1 MTARRVSVLLRFSGN
16 AKARK
21 VAAWFA
27 GRATP
32 TPKALRRPPFSSV
45 GSLRG
50 NVYVLATTDPSTG
63 KIFLSAHG

>member
-1 MTARRVSVLLRFSGN
+1 MTVRRVSVLLRFSGK
-16 AKARK
+16 AKAQK

-32 TPKALRRPPFSSV
+32 NALRRPPFSSV
-45 GSLRG
+45 GNLRG
-50 NVYVLATTDPSTG
+50 NVDVLVTTDPSTG